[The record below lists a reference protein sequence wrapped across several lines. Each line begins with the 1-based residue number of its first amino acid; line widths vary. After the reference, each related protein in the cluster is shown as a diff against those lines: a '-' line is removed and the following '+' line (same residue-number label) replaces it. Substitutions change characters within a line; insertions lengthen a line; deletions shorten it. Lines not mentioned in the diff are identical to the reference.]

1 MAARDTLAAPETFI
15 ALTNTIV
22 EDTATSAAATRI
34 FGVDRSIFGVV
45 MDMLDVDTHSLQ
57 EDIEVAAIEVMV
69 TAEAAIVVDTSSFH
83 PFSC

>member
-34 FGVDRSIFGVV
+34 FGVV

-69 TAEAAIVVDTSSFH
+69 TAEAVIVVDTSSFH